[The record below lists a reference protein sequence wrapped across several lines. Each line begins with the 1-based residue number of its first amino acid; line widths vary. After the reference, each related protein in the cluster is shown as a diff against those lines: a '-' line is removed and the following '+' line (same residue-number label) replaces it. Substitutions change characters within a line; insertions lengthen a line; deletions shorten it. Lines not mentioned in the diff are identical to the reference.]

1 MLDRAELPGSPARLT
16 AVIASLPML
25 RSGLLAPLFCALFTV
40 LSGSAA
46 AQSTNPLI
54 ERGVT
59 EYEDVRFEEAL
70 QTFSAALV
78 RSGNT
83 SVDLATIYR
92 YLALTYLAL
101 GREEEAT
108 GAYRSLL
115 GIQPDFVPGS
125 DVSPRFRE
133 FFTRVRAA
141 WEADGRPGLPAPA
154 PVAIAHRSPPQADR
168 GTEVE
173 LEATLEDPDHRVATL
188 VLAYRQ
194 GTNAVFTRLDCT
206 LSASGAYVA
215 TIPDS
220 AVSPP
225 LVEYYFEAIDANGLP
240 VASRGDVAAPL
251 RIAVPAP
258 GGDIVAE
265 PGFWVAIGGG
275 VVVVAGAIILGVV
288 LGSQGPGPQGTLV
301 FTIGD

>member
-1 MLDRAELPGSPARLT
+1 MLALAVSLFAAPA
-16 AVIASLPML
+16 
-25 RSGLLAPLFCALFTV
+25 F
-40 LSGSAA
+40 
-46 AQSTNPLI
+46 AQGANPLI

-78 RSGNT
+78 RTGNT
-83 SVDLATIYR
+83 PTDLATIYN

-115 GIQPDFVPGS
+115 GLSPDHQPGS

-133 FFTRVRAA
+133 FFARVRTE
-141 WEADGRPGLPAPA
+141 WEADGRPGLPPPA
-154 PVAIAHRSPPQADR
+154 PVSIAHRSPPQAER

-173 LEATLEDPDHRVATL
+173 LEATLDDPDRRVASL

-194 GTNAVFTRLDCT
+194 GTNAVFTRVEMT
-206 LSASGAYVA
+206 RSASGPYVA
-215 TIPDS
+215 TIPGD

-225 LVEYYFEAIDANGLP
+225 LVEYYFEAIDGAGLP
-240 VASRGDVAAPL
+240 LAARGDVAAPL

-258 GGDIVAE
+258 GGDIASE
-265 PGFWVAIGGG
+265 PLFWVGIGGG
-275 VVVVAGAIILGVV
+275 ALVVAGAIILGVV
-288 LGSQGPGPQGTLV
+288 LGSQGGAQEGTLV
-301 FTIGD
+301 FTITD

>member
-1 MLDRAELPGSPARLT
+1 MVGLGHARSFVLVGLT
-16 AVIASLPML
+16 LGLLLA
-25 RSGLLAPLFCALFTV
+25 SGLFAGV
-40 LSGSAA
+40 GA
-46 AQSTNPLI
+46 AQDSSNPLI
-54 ERGVT
+54 ERGAS

-83 SVDLATIYR
+83 SSDLATIYR

-115 GIQPDFVPGS
+115 GIQPEFQPGS

-133 FFTRVRAA
+133 FFASVRTR

-154 PVAIAHRSPPQADR
+154 PVSIGHRSPPQADR
-168 GTEVE
+168 GTSVE
-173 LEATLEDPDHRVATL
+173 LEATLEDPDHRVASL

-194 GTNAVFTRLDCT
+194 GTNAVFTRADCS

-215 TIPDS
+215 TIPES
-220 AVSPP
+220 AVAPP

-258 GGDIVAE
+258 GGDIASE

-275 VVVVAGAIILGVV
+275 VVLVAGAIILGVV
-288 LGSQGPGPQGTLV
+288 LGSQGQQQQGTLV